1 MARLEKP
8 TQLLP
13 EVVQPVTIRPLI
25 PADGAVA
32 ADVFFDA
39 VHRGAADFYTLEQRK
54 AWAGDAPN
62 PAAWMRRFQNLSGF
76 VAVRDG
82 VMVGVMSLDS
92 DGYIDLA
99 FVHSQHAGHGIGRL
113 LYTEV
118 EVTAAAK
125 GIALLT
131 TQASIKA
138 RPFFA
143 RMGWQVDT
151 AQVVVKHGIEL
162 NNFKMSKALF

>member
-1 MARLEKP
+1 MRLEKP

-13 EVVQPVTIRPLI
+13 DVVQPVTIRPLL

-32 ADVFFDA
+32 AEVFFDA
-39 VHRGAADFYTLEQRK
+39 VHCGAAEVYTLEQRL
-54 AWAGDAPN
+54 AWAGVAPDA
-62 PAAWMRRFQNLSGF
+62 AAWMRRFQSLSGF
-76 VAVRDG
+76 VAVCDG
-82 VMVGVMSLDS
+82 VMGGFMTLDS

-99 FVHSQHAGHGIGRL
+99 FVRSQHAGHGIGRL
-113 LYTEV
+113 LYTDV
-118 EVTAAAK
+118 EISAAAK

-151 AQVVVKHGIEL
+151 ALVVVKRGIEL
-162 NNFKMSKALF
+162 SNFKMYKALI

>member
-13 EVVQPVTIRPLI
+13 DVVQPVTIRPLV

-32 ADVFFDA
+32 AEVFFDA
-39 VHRGAADFYTLEQRK
+39 VHCGAVDVYTLEQRL
-54 AWAGDAPN
+54 AWACDAPDA
-62 PAAWMRRFQNLSGF
+62 AAWMRRFQSLSGF
-76 VAVRDG
+76 VAVCDG
-82 VMVGVMSLDS
+82 VMVGFMTLDS

-118 EVTAAAK
+118 ELSAAAK
-125 GIALLT
+125 GYCTAHNAGKHKGKTVLCPNGV
-131 TQASIKA
+131 AA
-138 RPFFA
+138 RYRAGRREA
-143 RMGWQVDT
+143 RYRAGQ
-151 AQVVVKHGIEL
+151 L
-162 NNFKMSKALF
+162 

>member
-1 MARLEKP
+1 MALLRPTSSLTRCTVVRRMFIPLSNAWRGQVMRLM
-8 TQLLP
+8 
-13 EVVQPVTIRPLI
+13 
-25 PADGAVA
+25 
-32 ADVFFDA
+32 
-39 VHRGAADFYTLEQRK
+39 
-54 AWAGDAPN
+54 

-82 VMVGVMSLDS
+82 VIVGFMTLDS

-118 EVTAAAK
+118 ELSAAAK

-143 RMGWQVDT
+143 RMGWQLDT
-151 AQVVVKHGIEL
+151 AQVVVKQGIEL
-162 NNFKMSKALF
+162 VNFKMSKVLI